1 MKLSSEHIL
10 PSKLY
15 ALSSRFRP
23 PLIQF
28 AIVCS
33 ILFIALGLI
42 AYGRGYRLDINKKSL
57 TPTGLLVAT
66 SDPTGSE
73 LLVENKLITATNTT
87 INLAPNWYTIKMVKE
102 GFIPWEKKIRV
113 QGEIIARADATLFP
127 SNPSLATIT
136 TTGVSH
142 PSVSPDGT
150 KLAYVVPNGANASDS
165 ARLDEKRAGIY
176 VLDLVDKPLAL
187 LNRDARRIV
196 SNEIL
201 DWSNALL
208 TWSPDAK
215 QLLISHFPNP
225 ESRIPNLFLLNS
237 DKTNDAPR
245 PIFNKNVLM
254 AEWEELEKTKQK
266 EKLGGLKE
274 SLLHVATSSMNIIS
288 FSPDETKILYEAS
301 ISGTIPQI
309 IKPSLIGTNPTK
321 EDRNIVPKTL
331 YVYDIKEDKNYPLG
345 LASTFSREPTTHGE
359 TPFNNSKIKQSNSKN
374 PNPESRINPA
384 SPAGGEVTNPPIL
397 HWLPTSLHLVVATGK
412 GIDIMEYDGGNRAT
426 VYAGPFLDGFV
437 TPWATGMKLV
447 ILTNLNPTASS
458 LPNLYSVNL
467 R

>member
-1 MKLSSEHIL
+1 MIFTKI
-10 PSKLY
+10 
-15 ALSSRFRP
+15 RP
-23 PLIQF
+23 LLIQF
-28 AIVCS
+28 ALVCT
-33 ILFIALGLI
+33 IFFAAAGLI
-42 AYGRGYRLDINKKSL
+42 AYGRGYRIDINKKSL

-73 LLVENKLITATNTT
+73 LLVDNKLITATNAT
-87 INLAPNWYTIKMVKE
+87 INLAPNWYAIKIIKE
-102 GFIPWEKKIRV
+102 GYIPWEKQIRV
-113 QGEIIARADATLFP
+113 QGEILARADATLFP

-150 KLAYVVPNGANASDS
+150 KLAFVVPNGTNASES

-176 VLDLVDKPLAL
+176 VLDLVDKPLSL

-208 TWSPDAK
+208 TWSPNAK
-215 QLLISHFPNP
+215 QLLVTAGQT
-225 ESRIPNLFLLNS
+225 LFQLDP
-237 DKTNDAPR
+237 DKTNDTPR
-245 PIFNKNVLM
+245 PIFNKDVLM
-254 AEWEELEKTKQK
+254 SEWEELEKTKQK
-266 EKLGGLKE
+266 EKIGGLKE
-274 SLLHVATSSMNIIS
+274 SLLNVATASMNIIS

-301 ISGTIPQI
+301 VSGTIPPI
-309 IKPSLIGTNPTK
+309 IKPSLIGSNPTK
-321 EDRNIVPKTL
+321 EDRVLVPKHL

-345 LASTFSREPTTHGE
+345 PTSAFTRTSNNQAFLTTKPRTNEPSFSVIPSGVEGS
-359 TPFNNSKIKQSNSKN
+359 SKSFSSSYQLS
-374 PNPESRINPA
+374 
-384 SPAGGEVTNPPIL
+384 
-397 HWLPTSLHLVVATGK
+397 WLPTSLHLVVATSK
-412 GIDIMEYDGGNRAT
+412 GIDIMEYDGTNRAT